1 MTCSNG
7 AIRAPDYRVTCSN
20 GELVLI
26 PWHPGLIGRRGPS
39 NELLLRGA
47 SGSAFADLTILR
59 DGADGRE
66 VIVSELTESSDISFQ
81 QALTGWATS
90 LGYRRV
96 WLRDELV
103 EFDPAVGGLGGVAR
117 TRCRTCGSEWYDD
130 SPEFW
135 LMSRDLG
142 IFPIWCPLCGAFLP
156 QWSVAPRLHDGDP
169 VQQIVKR

>member
-1 MTCSNG
+1 
-7 AIRAPDYRVTCSN
+7 
-20 GELVLI
+20 L
-26 PWHPGLIGRRGPS
+26 
-39 NELLLRGA
+39 
-47 SGSAFADLTILR
+47 ADLTILR

-66 VIVSELTESSDISFQ
+66 VIVSELTESSDISFR

-103 EFDPAVGGLGGVAR
+103 EFDPAVGALGGVAR
-117 TRCRTCGSEWYDD
+117 TRCQTCGSEWFED

-142 IFPIWCPLCGAFLP
+142 IFPIWCPLCGGFLP
-156 QWSVAPRLHDGDP
+156 QWAIGLGLHNGDP
-169 VQQIVKR
+169 IQQVGER